1 MASGGSSSLKVAL
14 DKALESLGE
23 GRFQSL
29 MGELKKS
36 PPRQRRASLLESARP
51 AERNASDAI
60 ANRVLGVKSEVEWRE
75 VDLTPD
81 LKTSGEHRLDD
92 IVSERFEAM
101 RKKSDWLDTPSGD
114 HADEGMSGEAM
125 LGFDEDGTPVWR
137 KVLEEHRTRLMALEP
152 DIMRTNTIGRSNPVV
167 VESGPDWP
175 TELPAG
181 SPYSFNNFHVC
192 PENLR
197 AARAVDTIL
206 DEPGSR
212 WNPLL
217 IQGPDGVGKS
227 HLLWACGLQMA
238 RQCPGKTVRLLSSAQ
253 LRDGRPNGWERT
265 IASASLILIDDLHH
279 FFDDPEAMQIL
290 GEVVDYA
297 INAGTQIVISSD
309 DLDLST
315 VTSNRLTQVLDGA
328 RVATL
333 RKPGLASRMT
343 FLRERSAVRRLLL
356 DDTRLAAI
364 EEESLGGWR
373 SLSQSLEVV
382 AEAMER
388 GASLDEL
395 MDIPRILNGEDIN
408 LAEESNFERPDVAA
422 VAKELVQD
430 AIEHVTHRPLE
441 VDIELESP
449 PVNLPPDDYEV
460 PDLIPADGKTAVDN
474 LVDRHLGEE
483 MERMA
488 QPVHHAISVDDR
500 DKHLIHERQKPSS
513 DDLIRVKRELSKVDD
528 IIEGAFDRA
537 TENVVNETE
546 VLSILLDELQSLS
559 EKMVDAKA
567 RDLIRLVERLY
578 EIEMKLHQVDP
589 VRWPVPEMP
598 KSRRSVR
605 RKEPEPEPEAIWEN
619 PQSGNVSVARLRTL
633 TVLAPMEEE

>member
-1 MASGGSSSLKVAL
+1 MGSSGLKLAL

-29 MGELKKS
+29 MGELKKP

-60 ANRVLGVKSEVEWRE
+60 AERVLGVQSEVEWRE
-75 VDLTPD
+75 IDLTPD
-81 LKTSGEHRLDD
+81 LRTAGEHRLDD

-101 RKKSDWLDTPSGD
+101 RKKSDWLDTPSGEN
-114 HADEGMSGEAM
+114 ADEGMSGEAM
-125 LGFDEDGTPVWR
+125 LGFDDDGTPVWR
-137 KVLEEHRTRLMALEP
+137 KVLDEHRTRLMALEP
-152 DIMRTNTIGRSNPVV
+152 EIMRTNSIGRSIPTPV
-167 VESGPDWP
+167 EQGPDWP
-175 TELPAG
+175 AELPDG
-181 SPYSFNNFHVC
+181 SPFSFNDFHVC

-197 AARAVDTIL
+197 ASRAIDTIL

-238 RQCPGKTVRLLSSAQ
+238 RQNPGKTVRLLSSAQ
-253 LRDGRPNGWERT
+253 LSDGRPNGWERT
-265 IASASLILIDDLHH
+265 IVSTSMILIDDLHEL
-279 FFDDPEAMQIL
+279 FDDPEAMQSL

-297 INAGTQIVISSD
+297 INAGTQVVISSND
-309 DLDLST
+309 RDLST
-315 VTSNRLTQVLDGA
+315 ITPNRLTQVLDGA

-333 RKPGLASRMT
+333 RRPGLASRMT

-364 EEESLGGWR
+364 EEESPGGWR
-373 SLSQSLEVV
+373 SLAQSLEMV

-395 MDIPRILNGEDIN
+395 MDISRILGGEDIH
-408 LAEESNFERPDVAA
+408 ATEESNFARPDVAA
-422 VAKELVQD
+422 VAQELVQD
-430 AIEHVTHRPLE
+430 AIDHVTHRPLD

-449 PVNLPPDDYEV
+449 PVDLPPDDYEV
-460 PDLIPADGKTAVDN
+460 PDLIPKDGKTAVDN

-488 QPVHHAISVDDR
+488 QPVHHAISVHER
-500 DKHLIHERQKPSS
+500 EKHLIHERQEPSS
-513 DDLIRVKRELSKVDD
+513 DDLLRVKSELSKVDD

-546 VLSILLDELQSLS
+546 VLSMLLEELQSLS

-567 RDLIRLVERLY
+567 RDLIRMVDRLY
-578 EIEMKLHQVDP
+578 EIELKLHRVDP
-589 VRWPVPEMP
+589 VRWPVPVMP

-605 RKEPEPEPEAIWEN
+605 RKEPEPEPEVIWES
-619 PQSGNVSVARLRTL
+619 PQSGNVSVASLRTL

>member
-1 MASGGSSSLKVAL
+1 
-14 DKALESLGE
+14 
-23 GRFQSL
+23 
-29 MGELKKS
+29 
-36 PPRQRRASLLESARP
+36 
-51 AERNASDAI
+51 
-60 ANRVLGVKSEVEWRE
+60 
-75 VDLTPD
+75 
-81 LKTSGEHRLDD
+81 
-92 IVSERFEAM
+92 
-101 RKKSDWLDTPSGD
+101 
-114 HADEGMSGEAM
+114 
-125 LGFDEDGTPVWR
+125 
-137 KVLEEHRTRLMALEP
+137 
-152 DIMRTNTIGRSNPVV
+152 
-167 VESGPDWP
+167 
-175 TELPAG
+175 
-181 SPYSFNNFHVC
+181 
-192 PENLR
+192 
-197 AARAVDTIL
+197 
-206 DEPGSR
+206 
-212 WNPLL
+212 
-217 IQGPDGVGKS
+217 
-227 HLLWACGLQMA
+227 MA

-460 PDLIPADGKTAVDN
+460 PDLIPEDGKTAVDN